1 MLPMMIRGGKLTFH
15 NVNMFRQVM
24 TVTVILTV
32 LAGAIF
38 WSCKTWFSYD
48 PYERYALASY
58 YWADMKLSL
67 PGPKEKVTQN
77 YRYAKGQEYV
87 VRSLDLKQNE
97 ALQIWAKDFERRMQH
112 NAWLSLWFMI
122 GFFFLICTSWIWRG
136 KIKKEKEI
144 KSGNRIVEPKE
155 LKKLIK
161 GELSPIHIRGIN
173 LRKNSETQ
181 HFIISGTTGAGK
193 TTSLSELLPQ
203 IRELKQRAVVVD
215 TTGEFVASYYR
226 EGRDILINPFDDR
239 TVGWSPFMDCVTH
252 YHYDELAAAL
262 ISQISNESFW
272 TENARIIFAET
283 LKHCERIKKMDMQ
296 YVLDIL
302 LKYSLKDLYEFLK
315 PTNAATLVD
324 PAGDKTAQSIRTHL
338 VSALRP
344 LEYLVMD
351 RESFSIRQWVQNEK
365 DDSWLFLTSTQDQLE
380 TLRPLLSALT
390 GIAIKSLLAC
400 PKDIDRRL
408 WYIFD
413 EFSSLQKF
421 SALTDALKGIR
432 KFGGCVVMGLQGL
445 PQLEKI
451 YGHAEAKEII
461 GLLNT
466 RLVFANNDPDTARR
480 LSDMMGEQ
488 EVQEAVEGISYGASD
503 FRDGV
508 SINDQNKIKPVIS
521 ASDIMTLNNLE
532 AFLKLPGN
540 LPVTKVVYKNT
551 YLPLKNQEFIPI
563 KNYDSSMLIEK
574 KQER

>member
-38 WSCKTWFSYD
+38 WSCTTWFSYD

-77 YRYAKGQEYV
+77 YRYANGQEYI

-97 ALQIWAKDFERRMQH
+97 ALQVWAKDFKERMEH
-112 NAWLSLWFMI
+112 NAWITLWFML
-122 GFFFLICTSWIWRG
+122 GFFFLICGSWIWRG

-173 LRKNSETQ
+173 LRKHSETQ

-203 IRELKQRAVVVD
+203 IRKLKQRAVVVD

-226 EGRDILINPFDDR
+226 EGKDILINPFDDR
-239 TVGWSPFMDCVTH
+239 TVGWSPFMDCATH

-262 ISQISNESFW
+262 ISQLSNESFW

-521 ASDIMTLNNLE
+521 TSDIMTLNNLE
-532 AFLKLPGN
+532 AYLKLPGN
-540 LPVTKVVYKNT
+540 LPVTKVVYEST
-551 YLPLKNQEFIPI
+551 YLPIKNQEFIPI
-563 KNYDSSMLIEK
+563 KNYDSSLLIEK
-574 KQER
+574 EE